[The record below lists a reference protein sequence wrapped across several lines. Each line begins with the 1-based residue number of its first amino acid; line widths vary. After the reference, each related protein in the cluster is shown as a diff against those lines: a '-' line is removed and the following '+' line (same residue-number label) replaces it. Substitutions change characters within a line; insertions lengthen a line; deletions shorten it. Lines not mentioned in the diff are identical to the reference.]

1 MIVRTLFAAAL
12 TVLLCASASAERVA
26 VNASGNAEPA
36 QGRILVMLR
45 MPHKHFRPDAD
56 YGADYTAGA
65 GREALRRIA
74 ARLATDYSL
83 DVVEDWPMPV
93 LGVDCFVMQTR
104 APERGAGI
112 VERLEHDT
120 RVESAQTMHEFRT
133 LARPASLYALQPAAR
148 EWHLDELHRIATG
161 RGVRIAAVD
170 TGVDASHPDLAG
182 RIGIE
187 RNFVDGSAARA
198 EAHGTAVAGIIAA
211 HADLRSGT
219 VGIAPD
225 AFLLALRAC
234 WEVDA
239 ATARCSSF
247 TLAKALQFAI
257 DQRAHVINLSLS
269 GPTDRL
275 LGRLLDAAMA
285 GGATVVAAVDRQA
298 PDGGFPASHPHVL
311 AVDMDANAQATENV
325 LLAPGVDIPV
335 ALPGGRWALASGASF
350 AAAEV
355 SGIVAL
361 LRQLAP
367 ALPPDEVRHA
377 LAANPARGDRRTRA
391 IDAYAAIE
399 RTADACDCAAY
410 TATPKV
416 P

>member
-1 MIVRTLFAAAL
+1 MRTLLAAATL
-12 TVLLCASASAERVA
+12 ALLLCACASAERVA
-26 VNASGNAEPA
+26 VTEPRNAEPA

-45 MPHKHFRPDAD
+45 MPHTHFRPDAD

-65 GREALRRIA
+65 GHEALKRIA
-74 ARLATDYSL
+74 ARLAIDYGL

-93 LGVDCFVMQTR
+93 LGVDCFVMRTR
-104 APERGAGI
+104 VPEGGGQI

-133 LARPASLYALQPAAR
+133 LAQSASLYALQPAAR
-148 EWHLDELHRIATG
+148 AWRLDELHRIATG
-161 RGVRIAAVD
+161 RGVRVAAVD

-182 RIGIE
+182 RIGLE
-187 RNFVDGSAARA
+187 RNFVDGSQARA

-219 VGIAPD
+219 VGIAPE

-257 DQRAHVINLSLS
+257 DQRSHVINLSLS
-269 GPTDRL
+269 GPPDRL

-285 GGATVVAAVDRQA
+285 GGATVVAAVDRRA

-311 AVDMDANAQATENV
+311 AVDMDANAQASEIV

-335 ALPGGRWALASGASF
+335 ALPGGRWALVTGASF

-355 SGIVAL
+355 SGVVAL

-367 ALPPDEVRHA
+367 ALPPDKVRHT
-377 LAANPARGDRRTRA
+377 LAADPASGDRRTKT

-399 RTADACDCAAY
+399 RTADACDCAVH